1 MNCKCCIFA
10 QRMLN
15 IAPSRARFQ
24 HIRGFDEPAGEAERR
39 DGRTESPGSDGL
51 GGDDEQLK
59 HQAEETI
66 LAELILT

>member
-24 HIRGFDEPAGEAERR
+24 HIRGCINKKNYKAYEKELTYMDYVRP
-39 DGRTESPGSDGL
+39 DGYC
-51 GGDDEQLK
+51 QL
-59 HQAEETI
+59 HR
-66 LAELILT
+66 